1 MSFYDVGLESRAA
14 AVAASCSED
23 ELQGLGHNFRPQ
35 GGRADADGRTRAEFV
50 CALKR
55 LADGLEEKEGGLIF
69 AKAIAS

>member
-35 GGRADADGRTRAEFV
+35 GGRADGRTRAEFV